1 MQTATNPQTGERVA
15 LVGSEWKPISQSAT
29 NAQGVKAYLIGS
41 EWITDDKPGTPAG
54 EIPKD
59 TTTKAPA
66 AAPEGLNLPGAV
78 KAVLSPIAGFGRG
91 LRNITDTVA
100 VPALEAMGSTTA
112 RGTAAADKAAFERDF
127 GGAGASVGELA
138 GEVFGTA
145 PIGGALAAPIKG
157 AASMAPSL
165 AKYLTPLATALES
178 GGFATSATTKAGRAA
193 SRLAGG
199 AATGAAAAAAT
210 GGDAETGAVLG
221 AVIPTV
227 AAPVVKAGVEKVRKL
242 RDVKGSNYLEALEG
256 KGRDVVNALRDYK
269 ATPGSALSVGEIAA
283 PATGGARL
291 AAMQANAKTVPE
303 MVSEYASMSAQTN
316 EARLAQGARVENQVA
331 KPLVDKINRGL
342 TTVSPREAGRAL
354 TEIANAERNA
364 VKTGVI
370 RPKYNAAFEAAGEAR
385 ADMTPVVEKA
395 EQILGTK
402 LSAAAPETAP
412 ATVKALAAMAP
423 KTEAVVA
430 EPIGKAGFRTA
441 KPPTPPVIPPTAT
454 LQQIDD
460 LRKAI
465 NTDIASAKMS
475 PGPASDMILRNLNNL
490 HREIDDVVGSSPE
503 IPDAAKRLYAEAVN
517 AYRTEYVPRFKTG
530 VNANLFKTTS
540 ANEVKMN
547 PDDVIA
553 KFFNPQGEREAE
565 QFVALFGK
573 NPDAVRIARAGI
585 EDLYRREVTDA
596 AGNVVPEKITAF
608 TKKYARPIAALDKAG
623 MDLSSRF
630 GVIQKDALRL
640 QQIQEIAKSTGNKL
654 RDPLPPGANAL
665 AVEQRINDLTKGMTP
680 QQLTEVNRVRD
691 DLIREAEYERLVRA
705 GRPAGPDAQTLA
717 TRAGKESGLPIP
729 NFISA
734 TVTVFNNTVKR
745 LMGHMDDKL
754 ALEIA
759 RELTN
764 PALAAKS
771 FEKAL
776 TRDAQRKATNA
787 LAGRAA
793 PTVGRAGVLAAQ
805 PDNALVDQ

>member
-1 MQTATNPQTGERVA
+1 M
-15 LVGSEWKPISQSAT
+15 
-29 NAQGVKAYLIGS
+29 
-41 EWITDDKPGTPAG
+41 
-54 EIPKD
+54 
-59 TTTKAPA
+59 
-66 AAPEGLNLPGAV
+66 
-78 KAVLSPIAGFGRG
+78 
-91 LRNITDTVA
+91 
-100 VPALEAMGSTTA
+100 
-112 RGTAAADKAAFERDF
+112 
-127 GGAGASVGELA
+127 
-138 GEVFGTA
+138 
-145 PIGGALAAPIKG
+145 
-157 AASMAPSL
+157 
-165 AKYLTPLATALES
+165 
-178 GGFATSATTKAGRAA
+178 
-193 SRLAGG
+193 
-199 AATGAAAAAAT
+199 
-210 GGDAETGAVLG
+210 
-221 AVIPTV
+221 
-227 AAPVVKAGVEKVRKL
+227 
-242 RDVKGSNYLEALEG
+242 
-256 KGRDVVNALRDYK
+256 
-269 ATPGSALSVGEIAA
+269 
-283 PATGGARL
+283 
-291 AAMQANAKTVPE
+291 
-303 MVSEYASMSAQTN
+303 
-316 EARLAQGARVENQVA
+316 
-331 KPLVDKINRGL
+331 
-342 TTVSPREAGRAL
+342 
-354 TEIANAERNA
+354 
-364 VKTGVI
+364 
-370 RPKYNAAFEAAGEAR
+370 
-385 ADMTPVVEKA
+385 
-395 EQILGTK
+395 
-402 LSAAAPETAP
+402 
-412 ATVKALAAMAP
+412 
-423 KTEAVVA
+423 
-430 EPIGKAGFRTA
+430 
-441 KPPTPPVIPPTAT
+441 
-454 LQQIDD
+454 
-460 LRKAI
+460 
-465 NTDIASAKMS
+465 
-475 PGPASDMILRNLNNL
+475 
-490 HREIDDVVGSSPE
+490 VGSSPE

-547 PDDVIA
+547 PDDVIT

-573 NPDAVRIARAGI
+573 NPDAMRIARAGI

-596 AGNVVPEKITAF
+596 AGNVVPEKIAAF
-608 TKKYARPIAALDKAG
+608 TKKYARPIAALDSAG

-691 DLIREAEYERLVRA
+691 DLTREVEYERLVRA

-771 FEKAL
+771 FEEAL